1 MQTSE
6 AVDEPVQNP
15 YGASRIKRGLAYLV
29 AGKLLTS
36 VGGIG
41 TFVLLVR
48 VLPVEEFA
56 VYSIMFGLVDLV
68 AAISSVGILHVV
80 SRYVPEVYSRHL
92 HTSLRR
98 LVFGTLI
105 MRLVVLGLF
114 VAVLHANADTI
125 GGVIGLEGWEWALKA
140 YLFVVLSRVLAFTLF
155 SALESM
161 LHQAIAQMGF
171 MLVTVS
177 RFVILASLA
186 YQGML
191 DLQTVIA
198 VEIVTDL
205 LGSMVMLI
213 GLLRVLPR
221 SGTPNSI
228 DAEEDAGWIR
238 NNIRR
243 MADFGGKG
251 YLQHMLLLPFG
262 GPTDRLMVG
271 SRLATADVALFGF
284 AQWILDLMEKYL
296 PAQMLIGMIRPVLT
310 ARWAANRDFGEIVFF
325 TNLLLK
331 INLLIIATG
340 VVVVIAGAAD
350 VITFVTGGKYSEALP
365 LLLTMLLLV
374 ALYSWRHVLDIT
386 THTVE
391 RNEPLIWA
399 HTVLNISVI
408 PGWLMLPVIGVY
420 ALPVSHVVGMVT
432 ASLVLR
438 WRLGKF
444 GFVYHHDLKGIG
456 RILTAMAAGSGSAWL
471 THLVLPWPVVVV
483 CSVLVYGGCLLLL
496 RPINAREIAL
506 LRDFR
511 KRKEA
516 AAEPAV

>member
-98 LVFGTLI
+98 LIFGTLI
-105 MRLVVLGLF
+105 MRLVVLGCF
-114 VAVLHANADTI
+114 VTVLYANSDAI
-125 GGVIGLEGWEWALKA
+125 GGVIGLDGWEWALRA
-140 YLFVVLSRVLAFTLF
+140 YLFVVLSRVFALALFT
-155 SALESM
+155 ALESM

-171 MLVTVS
+171 TLVTVS
-177 RFVILASLA
+177 RFIILATLA
-186 YQGML
+186 YSGML
-191 DLQTVIA
+191 DLQTVIT

-205 LGSMVMLI
+205 LGSTVMLL
-213 GLLRVLPR
+213 GLLRVLPASR
-221 SGTPNSI
+221 AAHGSE
-228 DAEEDAGWIR
+228 AKEDAGWIR
-238 NNIRR
+238 SNIRR
-243 MADFGGKG
+243 MADFGAKG

-310 ARWAANRDFGEIVFF
+310 ARWSAHRDFGEIVFF

-350 VITFVTGGKYSEALP
+350 IITFVTGGKYSEAMP

-399 HTVLNISVI
+399 HTILNISVI

-420 ALPVSHVVGMVT
+420 ALPAAHVVGMVT

-438 WRLGKF
+438 WRLSKF
-444 GFVYHHDLKGIG
+444 GFVYQHDLGGIA
-456 RILTAMAAGSGSAWL
+456 RILVAMAAGSASAWL
-471 THLVLPWPVVVV
+471 THLVLPWPVVVI
-483 CSVLVYGGCLLLL
+483 CSLFVYVAGLVIL
-496 RPINAREIAL
+496 RPINARELAL

-516 AAEPAV
+516 GAEVAV